1 MLGIESLTI
10 IDHSAYEGAEL
21 LVDLNYPVTAELEAS
36 FDFIIDGGTLDN
48 VFNPAQAIINISRML
63 KPGGRILT
71 YNLYSNHYTP
81 YSMLPHQWYLDYFAI
96 NQFDYAQVYFGVHEF
111 SREKAYYQVNLAK
124 RASSRASIGNFPIV
138 DAATTVGTTVYAV
151 KSPTSTWDRQPSQ
164 EIYRSDE
171 EWLAIEPA
179 FASFAAYDCEP
190 LMRSTRAVPI
200 VMPGGDDF
208 QYINIDGTLVTE
220 YNRESYE
227 KHLRSNILSGL
238 KSMDHMNGDGP
249 WAILEMER
257 LFYDL
262 IGESAEA
269 RAIIAKENVILF
281 DARMLNQHTSID
293 GMRKEIFPAATAL
306 GLDIPILVLSTEPQI
321 AAMWKRASRYFRH
334 TRLYSA
340 CHGGIIKYFDA
351 GVALSPSLEN
361 GEYHGS
367 PSACVVKVQELI
379 AKLAP
384 P

>member
-124 RASSRASIGNFPIV
+124 RASSRASIGNFPII

-262 IGESAEA
+262 IGKSAEA

-306 GLDIPILVLSTEPQI
+306 GLDIRSWFFQQNRRSPRCGSAPADTSVTRAYIRPAM
-321 AAMWKRASRYFRH
+321 AA
-334 TRLYSA
+334 L
-340 CHGGIIKYFDA
+340 
-351 GVALSPSLEN
+351 
-361 GEYHGS
+361 
-367 PSACVVKVQELI
+367 
-379 AKLAP
+379 
-384 P
+384 